1 MNIILVPPADKELD
15 DAINYY
21 NEEIPG
27 LGEVFYEEFIRAADL
42 VSLFPSAWRKVGD
55 NTRRAK
61 IKKFP
66 YLILYVVE
74 KDCILITCVAH
85 QHRDPRYYNQRVF

>member
-1 MNIILVPPADKELD
+1 MNIVLIPPADKELD

-27 LGEVFYEEFIRAADL
+27 LGDAFYEEFIKAADL
-42 VSLFPSAWRKVGD
+42 LSMFPNIWRKVGD

-74 KDCILITCVAH
+74 KGDILITCIAH